1 MLRISSIMKTSILT
15 EPLQSFI
22 MLISKVQLKTFK
34 SVAESKHG
42 ISEETILLIELKII
56 LQENIVMLDFVL
68 LANQRISIIF
78 FYASLA

>member
-42 ISEETILLIELKII
+42 ISEEMILLIELKII